1 MVHALTAWR
10 YEVKVVQCTV
20 KMNWLAGDEF
30 SLRYKLKLWLFV
42 LFVHMFIIYLMTLLQ
57 FLGLYSVE

>member
-1 MVHALTAWR
+1 M
-10 YEVKVVQCTV
+10 QCTV

-30 SLRYKLKLWLFV
+30 SRLKLWPSV
-42 LFVHMFIIYLMTLLQ
+42 LFVDMFIIYLMTLLQ